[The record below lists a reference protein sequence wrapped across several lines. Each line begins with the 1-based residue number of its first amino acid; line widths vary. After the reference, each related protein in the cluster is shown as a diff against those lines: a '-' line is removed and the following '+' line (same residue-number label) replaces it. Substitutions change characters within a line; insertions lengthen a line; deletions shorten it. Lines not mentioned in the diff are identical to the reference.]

1 MNKFPIFIFCLC
13 LIDFFFF
20 LELCE
25 VFSKVLQA
33 LLRRSAF
40 LQFQGLFYI
49 LMDLVSVV
57 DDQEIRRDLL
67 LILPLDK
74 FIKVVDVFSLQVG
87 SFVVVT
93 VNFVYLSFPQL

>member
-1 MNKFPIFIFCLC
+1 
-13 LIDFFFF
+13 
-20 LELCE
+20 
-25 VFSKVLQA
+25 
-33 LLRRSAF
+33 
-40 LQFQGLFYI
+40 
-49 LMDLVSVV
+49 MDLVSVV

>member
-33 LLRRSAF
+33 LLSRSAF
-40 LQFQGLFYI
+40 LQFLGLFYI